1 MNNVRSLPVQH
12 YLDGERVV
20 KDESVAAETLIH
32 IVVNGKTLV
41 NLLGSPEDSVEL
53 AKGHLMTQFNV
64 DFHDIV
70 SVDKQRWSTGLSKS
84 QLPLAAKR
92 VGTSRWDCDH
102 AKCGACDQ
110 DQLDALT
117 KGVPSVANP
126 TIMFDLE
133 DLIEHLNNLRRE
145 QVGFQKTGGMHAAGL
160 LDMNGNTIVME
171 DIGRHNAVDK
181 AYGAW
186 YQQTNAPADVL
197 LLSGRCGWDIVAKAA
212 TMGTPIIASF
222 GAASSLAAETARA
235 SNMTLIS
242 FVKGNKAVII
252 GPVEGRFQRKH

>member
-12 YLDGERVV
+12 YMDGERVV

-32 IVVNGKTLV
+32 ITVNGETLV

-53 AKGHLMTQFNV
+53 AKGHLMTQFSI
-64 DFHDIV
+64 DFNDIL
-70 SVDKQRWSTGLSKS
+70 SVDTSSVNGAVEVAVSIRSQTVLAQRDGIVT
-84 QLPLAAKR
+84 
-92 VGTSRWDCDH
+92 TS
-102 AKCGACDQ
+102 CGACDQ

-126 TIMFDLE
+126 DRLFDLE
-133 DLIEHLNNLRRE
+133 HIIEHLNNLRKE

-160 LDMNGNTIVME
+160 LDMNGKTIVME

-186 YQQTNAPADVL
+186 HQHANAPADVL

-212 TMGTPIIASF
+212 AMGTPIIASF

>member
-12 YLDGERVV
+12 YSDGERVV

-32 IVVNGKTLV
+32 ITVNGERLV

-53 AKGHLMTQFNV
+53 AKGHLMTQFNI
-64 DFHDIV
+64 DFNDIL
-70 SVDKQRWSTGLSKS
+70 SVDTSLVNGAVEVAVSIRAQSVLAQRDGIVT
-84 QLPLAAKR
+84 
-92 VGTSRWDCDH
+92 TS
-102 AKCGACDQ
+102 CGAFDQ

-117 KGVPSVANP
+117 KGAPSVANP
-126 TIMFDLE
+126 DRLFDLE
-133 DLIEHLNNLRRE
+133 HIIEHLNNLRSE

-160 LDMNGNTIVME
+160 MDMNGKTIVME

-181 AYGAW
+181 AYGGW
-186 YQQTNAPADVL
+186 YQHANAPADVL

-212 TMGTPIIASF
+212 AMGTPIIASF